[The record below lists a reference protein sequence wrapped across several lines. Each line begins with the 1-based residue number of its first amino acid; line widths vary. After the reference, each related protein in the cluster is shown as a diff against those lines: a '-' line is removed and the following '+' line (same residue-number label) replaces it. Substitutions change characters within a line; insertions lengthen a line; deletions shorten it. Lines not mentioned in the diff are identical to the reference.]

1 MENSLEIGHVIVRKR
16 GADRIRRGHLWI
28 YRSDIVDTGK
38 AKPGCIVEVRE
49 ERGNF
54 VGKAFYSSKSQ
65 IALRFLTRSDVPIND
80 EFFRKRFAE
89 ADRHRERLGI
99 DSTLSRRIYS
109 EGDLLP
115 GLIVDRYDDRIVV
128 QSLIQ
133 STDSL
138 QSVFASIIQDRYQP
152 RSILFRN
159 DSRVRELE
167 GLELKQEIIGEPL
180 PEKLVVNDDGKK
192 VEIALAGGQKT
203 GAYLDQRDNRR
214 AARQYAHG
222 RALDAF
228 SYAGGFALQISDLCE
243 EVEVVDISKPAVEL
257 AQANAARNNLNN
269 VRCIE
274 VNAFDYLRER
284 DKEGVRYD
292 MIILDPPAFAKNKE
306 SLEGALRGYK
316 EINNRAMRLL
326 RSGGVLVTCSCSHH
340 VSEGLFAE
348 MLADAA
354 NDAACLGKSSRAA
367 DSGCRPPDPFDRTG
381 NPLLKMLYFRNSIL
395 DKIALIFYGYQR
407 LIFIFTYGGHKRPWL

>member
-1 MENSLEIGHVIVRKR
+1 METGHVIVRKR

-28 YRSDIVDTGK
+28 YRGDVVEAGK
-38 AKPGCIVEVRE
+38 ANAGGIVEVRE

-65 IALRFLTRSDVPIND
+65 IALRFLTRSDIPIND
-80 EFFRKRFAE
+80 EFFRKRFAD

-99 DSTLSRRIYS
+99 DATLSRRIYS
-109 EGDLLP
+109 EGDMLP
-115 GLIVDRYDDRIVV
+115 GLIVDRYDDRFVV

-138 QSVFASIIQDRYQP
+138 QPLFTSIILDRYQP

-167 GLELKQEIIGEPL
+167 GLELRQETIGEPI
-180 PEKLVVNDDGKK
+180 PEMLVVNEDGKK
-192 VEIALAGGQKT
+192 VAIVLASGQKT
-203 GAYLDQRDNRR
+203 GAYLDQRENHR
-214 AARQYAHG
+214 AARRYAHG

-243 EVEVVDISKPAVEL
+243 DVEVVDISKPAVAL
-257 AQANAARNNLNN
+257 ALANAERNHLNN

-274 VNAFDYLRER
+274 ANAFDYLREK

-292 MIILDPPAFAKNKE
+292 MIILDPPAFAKNRE

-354 NDAACLGKSSRAA
+354 NDARVWVRVLER
-367 DSGCRPPDPFDRTG
+367 RTQSLDH
-381 NPLLKMLYFRNSIL
+381 PILLTVPETFYLKCFIL
-395 DKIALIFYGYQR
+395 EIR
-407 LIFIFTYGGHKRPWL
+407 S